1 MKIDY
6 AIVGSNLNPLYIDF
20 WPIVS
25 KVWKTVFNITP
36 VLALICDEDSDLI
49 EDEYGLV
56 KKFKS
61 IDGIDT
67 GLQSQ
72 IVRFY
77 VTKFLKGNCVIS
89 DIDMLPLSRK
99 YFINQVENFHD
110 NKFYVMSADN
120 GECLNN
126 KEYPMCYNIANSIK
140 FNEILDMNSTWE
152 EFVNQLHNM
161 NEGWA
166 TDQKFLFKKIEEYI
180 NKEEIVLMSRGW
192 TFGPANYRIDRL
204 FWNYNSDLVNND
216 YYIDAHLLRP
226 YNQYKEEVDKLADLL
241 K

>member
-1 MKIDY
+1 MKINY

-89 DIDMLPLSRK
+89 DIDMLPLSK
-99 YFINQVENFHD
+99 NYFINQVEEFDD

-120 GECLNN
+120 GECINN
-126 KEYPMCYNIANSIK
+126 RELPMCYNIGSSLK
-140 FNEILDMNSTWE
+140 FNDILNMNCTWE
-152 EFVNQLHNM
+152 EFANQLHNM
-161 NEGWA
+161 NEGWS

-204 FWNYNSDLVNND
+204 LWKYDPYLVSND
-216 YYIDAHLLRP
+216 YYVDAHLLRP
-226 YNQYKEEVDKLADLL
+226 YSQYKEEVDKLANLL